1 MIEQWH
7 QVVKSRDLSALSEL
21 IADNAVL
28 HPPVIH
34 RQIAGKKMVQMYL
47 TAAFHTFLNDT
58 FTYITEAHAQP
69 ETGQKVVLEFTTQIN
84 GIFVNGIDMITFD
97 SEGKII
103 EFKVMVRPFKA
114 LNLINEHMMASLEKL
129 GMSFS

>member
-7 QVVKSRDLSALSEL
+7 QVVRSRDLSALPEL
-21 IADNAVL
+21 VAENAVL
-28 HPPVIH
+28 YSPVIH